1 MWIKQFSFWVLQCG
15 FTLHSRTYFDIIFS
29 CYHGYLHLLKG
40 NNLKSFCKQ
49 LLYFY
54 FWIILDIKYI
64 NHELNVFWLMNPK
77 QFYSNSNLYINS
89 WKYMAGLTTLMDI
102 ARSMLPSIY
111 FMSTLSH
118 ASRSIIFILS
128 VRSKHGKHF
137 HSYSA

>member
-40 NNLKSFCKQ
+40 NNLKSFCKT
-49 LLYFY
+49 LLHFY
-54 FWIILDIKYI
+54 PWIILDIEYI
-64 NHELNVFWLMNPK
+64 NHEFCRATRK
-77 QFYSNSNLYINS
+77 QFHSNSNLYINS
-89 WKYMAGLTTLMDI
+89 WKYIARLTTLMDI

-118 ASRSIIFILS
+118 ASRSIILILS

-137 HSYSA
+137 YSYST